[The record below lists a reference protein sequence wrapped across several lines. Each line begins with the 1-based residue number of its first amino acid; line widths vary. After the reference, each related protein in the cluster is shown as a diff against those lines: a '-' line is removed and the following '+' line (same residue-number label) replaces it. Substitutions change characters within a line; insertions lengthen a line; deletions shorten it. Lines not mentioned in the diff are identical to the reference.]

1 MRSLLLNGV
10 LLGLPCTL
18 HRNRAAAGPGDAG
31 RFYDHHDLAN
41 MGGTENPEENIYW
54 SRCGSFP
61 DASRP
66 DGYCAKLS
74 FDAAGREAEF
84 GMGNNRVF
92 LQKLDENAEGIRL
105 QVNPRGFNTRFTA
118 DLKLSDGQLIRTAY
132 VPASG
137 DGWREIF
144 LPFPKEEIAGRPS
157 LLRLPAGGVVSGR
170 PEGRSSS
177 TMSRDGFKKLPEDL
191 APLTAEPVYRKLAG
205 RPANR

>member
-1 MRSLLLNGV
+1 MLDDFTRITTW
-10 LLGLPCTL
+10 C
-18 HRNRAAAGPGDAG
+18 D
-31 RFYDHHDLAN
+31 

-54 SRCGSFP
+54 NRCGSFP

-66 DGYCAKLS
+66 DGYCAKLT

-105 QVNPRGFNTRFTA
+105 QVNPCGFNTRFTA
-118 DLKLSDGQLIRTAY
+118 DLKLSDGELIRTAY

-144 LPFPKEEIAGRPS
+144 IPFPKEKIAGRHPFS
-157 LLRLPAGGVVSGR
+157 VYRLVVWFSGPAR
-170 PEGRSSS
+170 GRSSS
-177 TMSRDGFKKLPEDL
+177 TMSRWISKNCRKISLRSPPNRF
-191 APLTAEPVYRKLAG
+191 TASSAG
-205 RPANR
+205 APANR